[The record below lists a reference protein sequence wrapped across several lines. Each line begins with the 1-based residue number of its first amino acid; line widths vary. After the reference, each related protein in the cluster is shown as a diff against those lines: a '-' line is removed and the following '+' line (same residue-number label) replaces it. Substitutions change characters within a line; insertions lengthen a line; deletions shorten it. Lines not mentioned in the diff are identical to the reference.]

1 MYQSPVLSP
10 SALPMNITGPKGAR
24 IPVVYVLDEGG
35 SVREALDRVAA
46 DAGWRAEV
54 FGGLLL
60 ARPAADVPNCLVLN
74 FTRPG
79 SLQLQQ
85 RLAAQRSDMPI
96 ICITD
101 DLPMA
106 VLAMKAG
113 AVDVLA
119 RPVDAELLAQAI
131 EHALRC
137 SEASLQQSSVAR
149 QLEDRYA
156 SLSLRERQVMD
167 LVVSGLLNKQVGGEL
182 GISEITVKAHRGR
195 VMRKMNARSLA
206 TLVKMAG
213 QLKLPHM
220 ADAH

>member
-1 MYQSPVLSP
+1 
-10 SALPMNITGPKGAR
+10 MNITGTNGTR
-24 IPVVYVLDEGG
+24 TPVVYIDNGG
-35 SVREALDRVAA
+35 SVREALDMVAP
-46 DAGWRAEV
+46 DAGWRTEV
-54 FGGLLL
+54 FGSAGLLL
-60 ARPAADVPNCLVLN
+60 ARPAADAPSCLVLD
-74 FTRPG
+74 FSQPG
-79 SLQLQQ
+79 SLQFQQ
-85 RLAAQRSDMPI
+85 RLAAQRPDMPI

-101 DLPMA
+101 DIPMA
-106 VLAMKAG
+106 VQAMKAG
-113 AVDVLA
+113 AVDVLE

-131 EHALRC
+131 EHALRR
-137 SEASLQQSSVAR
+137 SEACLQQHSAAR

-206 TLVKMAG
+206 ALVKMAG

-220 ADAH
+220 AGAH